1 MEVCREIGIAED
13 RIIFVQSIPLVPL
26 GILCCDEED
35 FEIGKCEIFQKCLV
49 FTEESPKF
57 FASGVYY
64 MTKPI
69 LISSFLNSL
78 FGNSFAKE
86 QPNEFKFGQL
96 VASPTRITSPVC
108 IAITPPPDSVVA
120 KNSIPNEGSLAV
132 IRVLVAE
139 DNAINQKN
147 HCQNAAKTAFGP
159 H

>member
-13 RIIFVQSIPLVPL
+13 RIIFVQYIPLVPL

-35 FEIGKCEIFQKCLV
+35 FEIGQCEIFQKCLV

-86 QPNEFKFGQL
+86 
-96 VASPTRITSPVC
+96 
-108 IAITPPPDSVVA
+108 
-120 KNSIPNEGSLAV
+120 
-132 IRVLVAE
+132 
-139 DNAINQKN
+139 
-147 HCQNAAKTAFGP
+147 
-159 H
+159 